1 MYHLPHYEIH
11 NCHHT
16 IVGVFLEETVHQNV
30 EHSITN
36 ISQSSKQSFKRQI
49 DTKRQKGKYFP
60 FRRNGK
66 NVMKTERSFQ
76 DENFKCIYCS
86 SEFEFKNTLFAHM
99 KTKHKENFKNDIEN
113 SEIELSNGLKIKE
126 ENNETNEM

>member
-1 MYHLPHYEIH
+1 MKFH

-16 IVGVFLEETVHQNV
+16 ITGVFLEETVHPSV

-36 ISQSSKQSFKRQI
+36 MSQSTKQRFERQI
-49 DTKRQKGKYFP
+49 DNKRQNGKYFP

-66 NVMKTERSFQ
+66 NVMKTEERFE

-86 SEFEFKNTLFAHM
+86 SKFELKNTLFAHM
-99 KTKHKENFKNDIEN
+99 KTKHKEIFKNDIEN
-113 SEIELSNGLKIKE
+113 SEIESTNVLKIKE
-126 ENNETNEM
+126 ENNETDKM